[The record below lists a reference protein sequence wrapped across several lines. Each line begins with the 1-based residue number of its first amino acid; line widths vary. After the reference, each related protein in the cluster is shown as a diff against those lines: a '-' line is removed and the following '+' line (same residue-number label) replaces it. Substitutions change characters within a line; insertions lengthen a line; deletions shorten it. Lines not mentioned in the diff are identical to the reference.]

1 MEDTLQLKA
10 YAKINLALDVV
21 GKREDGYHEVRMIM
35 QTVKLYDKLTFRLLE
50 EGAIRLK
57 TNVGFLP
64 CDENNLI
71 YKAVRCLKEQYH
83 VKQGMEIDLYKCIPV
98 AAGMAGGSTDCAAA
112 LIGASKLFGLH
123 LDKQTLM
130 KIGVRLGA
138 DVPYCIMRGTALSE
152 GIGEILTPLPS
163 IPDCKILI
171 AKPPVGVSTKFVYEH
186 LDEQGIETH
195 PDVDGMVQAIRGGNL
210 LGITNR
216 MGNVLE
222 NVTIPEYPVIDQIK
236 KCMIEQGALNA
247 MMSGSGPTVFGIYE
261 DREKAE
267 KTKRIIQDRN
277 LADQVYVV
285 DAFHQDIHR

>member
-50 EGAIRLK
+50 EDAIWLK

-195 PDVDGMVQAIRGGNL
+195 PDVDGMVQAIREGNL

-267 KTKRIIQDRN
+267 KAKRIIQDRN

>member
-50 EGAIRLK
+50 EDTIRLK

-195 PDVDGMVQAIRGGNL
+195 PDVDGMVQAIREGNL

-267 KTKRIIQDRN
+267 KAKRIIQDRN

>member
-50 EGAIRLK
+50 EDAIRLK

-71 YKAVRCLKEQYH
+71 YKAVQYLKEQYH

-186 LDEQGIETH
+186 LDEQEIETH
-195 PDVDGMVQAIRGGNL
+195 PDVDGMVQAIREGNL

-267 KTKRIIQDRN
+267 NTKRIIQDRN

>member
-35 QTVKLYDKLTFRLLE
+35 QTVKLYDKLTFRLLGE
-50 EGAIRLK
+50 DAIRLK

-71 YKAVRCLKEQYH
+71 YKAVQCLKEQYH

>member
-50 EGAIRLK
+50 EDAIRLK

-83 VKQGMEIDLYKCIPV
+83 VRQGMEIDLYKCIPV

-163 IPDCKILI
+163 IPDCRILI

-186 LDEQGIETH
+186 LDEQGIEIH
-195 PDVDGMVQAIRGGNL
+195 PDVDGMIQAIREGNL
-210 LGITNR
+210 RGITNR

-222 NVTIPEYPVIDQIK
+222 NVTIPECPVIDQIK

-267 KTKRIIQDRN
+267 KTKRIIQDMN
-277 LADQVYVV
+277 LAEQVYVV

>member
-50 EGAIRLK
+50 EDAIRLK

-171 AKPPVGVSTKFVYEH
+171 AKPPVGVSTQFVYEH

-195 PDVDGMVQAIRGGNL
+195 PDVDGMVQAIREGNL

>member
-21 GKREDGYHEVRMIM
+21 GNREDGYHEVRMIM

-50 EGAIRLK
+50 EDAIRLK

-195 PDVDGMVQAIRGGNL
+195 PDVDGMVQAIREGNL